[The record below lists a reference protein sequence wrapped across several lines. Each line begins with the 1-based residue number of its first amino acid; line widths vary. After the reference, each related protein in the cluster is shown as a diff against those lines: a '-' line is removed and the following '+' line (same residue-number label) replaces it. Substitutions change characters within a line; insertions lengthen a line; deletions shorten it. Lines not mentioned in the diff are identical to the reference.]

1 MTVPE
6 GNQELQGS
14 DFEDDGFEGSAA
26 DFEDSIADIE
36 SLLTDDL
43 GIDDGTLDDI
53 DESLNVNE
61 YGEIE
66 DEPSEDEPLEDEP
79 SEDGN
84 VDNTLDVNSS
94 NFNDET
100 PTSQSTNISHPA
112 NPTQNPSTPSLAKTW
127 SKRSKLAPNE
137 TDKEFEMFKVYCM
150 YGGGRSHQYVSQ
162 ITNFG
167 LSSIRS
173 IAQRNQWARRSGDY
187 DRWQLSRRIQES
199 QDSKHRLHM
208 QKLEVYRE
216 EQEALGKQLSLNA
229 ARIAFLANST
239 LSKMLSEE
247 QNLDVR
253 DLPSILNTASKLA
266 EVGKNLQGGALG
278 VEQLLNA
285 IEESEVD

>member
-66 DEPSEDEPLEDEP
+66 DEPSED
-79 SEDGN
+79 

-94 NFNDET
+94 SFNDET

-199 QDSKHRLHM
+199 QDSKHKLHM

>member
-1 MTVPE
+1 LTVPE

-199 QDSKHRLHM
+199 QDSKHKLHM

>member
-1 MTVPE
+1 MPE

-53 DESLNVNE
+53 DENLNVNE

-199 QDSKHRLHM
+199 QDSKHKLHM

>member
-1 MTVPE
+1 LTVPE

-14 DFEDDGFEGSAA
+14 DFEGDDFESNAA

-112 NPTQNPSTPSLAKTW
+112 NPTQNPSTPLLAKTW

-199 QDSKHRLHM
+199 QDSKHKLHM

>member
-1 MTVPE
+1 MPE

-199 QDSKHRLHM
+199 QDSKHKLHM

>member
-1 MTVPE
+1 VPE

-199 QDSKHRLHM
+199 QDSKHKLHM

>member
-1 MTVPE
+1 M
-6 GNQELQGS
+6 
-14 DFEDDGFEGSAA
+14 
-26 DFEDSIADIE
+26 
-36 SLLTDDL
+36 
-43 GIDDGTLDDI
+43 
-53 DESLNVNE
+53 NVNE
-61 YGEIE
+61 YGDIE
-66 DEPSEDEPLEDEP
+66 DAPSEDEPLEDEP
-79 SEDGN
+79 SEDGT

-199 QDSKHRLHM
+199 QDSKHKLHM

>member
-199 QDSKHRLHM
+199 QDSKHKLHM

>member
-1 MTVPE
+1 LTVPE

>member
-1 MTVPE
+1 VPE

-14 DFEDDGFEGSAA
+14 DFEDDGFESSAA

>member
-1 MTVPE
+1 VPE